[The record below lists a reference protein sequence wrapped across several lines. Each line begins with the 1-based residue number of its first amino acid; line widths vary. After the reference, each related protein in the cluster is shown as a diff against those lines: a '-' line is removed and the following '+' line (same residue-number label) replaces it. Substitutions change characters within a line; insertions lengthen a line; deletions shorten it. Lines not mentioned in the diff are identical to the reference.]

1 MSTRYTVKIN
11 EYAQRHFIKSF
22 AKKYL
27 NKWDLT
33 LKAIMLQ
40 LENVEEFYDTNY
52 FEKIH
57 VYEKYFIAK
66 VEFSVAGSKESKKTS
81 GCRYIIRV
89 DVKDLLVEILL
100 VYSKNDVDMKNE
112 TTWWQK
118 QIEGLV
124 SQP

>member
-1 MSTRYTVKIN
+1 MSIRYTVKIN

-27 NKWDLT
+27 SKWNLT
-33 LKAIMLQ
+33 LKAILLQ

-66 VEFSVAGSKESKKTS
+66 VEFAVAGSKESKKTS
-81 GCRYIIRV
+81 GCRYIVRV
-89 DVKDLLVEILL
+89 GVEDCTVEILL
-100 VYSKNDVDMKNE
+100 VYSKHDVDMKNE

-118 QIEGLV
+118 QIEDLI
-124 SQP
+124 